1 MNCQRLIHTGACL
14 LLTILLVLP
23 GYAQEK
29 VGTSAAPFLGIALGP
44 AGIAMGGAYTSFGR
58 DAAALYWNPGAISQM
73 NQSYASFAHTEWFM
87 GTDYNWLGVVINTGG
102 GNAFGLQLAILDY
115 GEENVTTVYA
125 QEGTGDKWTA
135 EDLFA
140 TVSFARNFTNRFS
153 VGGSLK
159 FIQEKIYH
167 ESATAFA
174 IDLGLLF
181 ITPFNG
187 MRLGVSMSNFGTDM
201 TMDGKDLFHQYDQDP
216 EAYGNNPT
224 ITSKLKTDAW
234 PLPLFFR
241 LGVSMD
247 VLRIDEQTT
256 VTLATDAVLPSDN
269 AATVNVGG
277 ELNYHD
283 LLYLR
288 AGYKT
293 IGRVNSEEG
302 LTAGLGVAFTVP
314 SMARI
319 IIDYAYAEFGLLGDI
334 HTFGVGFAF

>member
-1 MNCQRLIHTGACL
+1 MNRQRLIRTFSV
-14 LLTILLVLP
+14 LVFISFLAQN
-23 GYAQEK
+23 GYSQDK

-58 DAAALYWNPGAISQM
+58 DASALYWNPGAISQM
-73 NQSYASFAHTEWFM
+73 NQSYASFSHTEWFM
-87 GTDYNWLGVVINTGG
+87 GTDYNWLGVVVDAGG
-102 GNAFGLQLAILDY
+102 GNAFGIQLAVLDY
-115 GEENVTTVYA
+115 GEEDVTTVYD
-125 QEGTGDKWTA
+125 QEGTGDRWTA
-135 EDLFA
+135 QDLFA
-140 TVSFARNFTNRFS
+140 TITFARNFTSRFS
-153 VGGSLK
+153 VGGSIK

-167 ESATAFA
+167 ESGTAFA
-174 IDLGLLF
+174 MDLGLLF

-216 EAYGNNPT
+216 DAYGDNPT

-247 VLRIDEQTT
+247 VLRLDEQTML
-256 VTLATDAVLPSDN
+256 TLATDAVLPSDN
-269 AATVNVGG
+269 SAAVNVGG
-277 ELNYHD
+277 EFNYRD
-283 LLYLR
+283 LLFLR

-293 IGRVNSEEG
+293 LGRVDSEEG
-302 LTAGLGVAFTVP
+302 LTAGLGIAFTVP

-319 IIDYAYAEFGLLGDI
+319 LIDYAYAEFGMLGDI
-334 HTFGVGFAF
+334 HTFGVGFSF